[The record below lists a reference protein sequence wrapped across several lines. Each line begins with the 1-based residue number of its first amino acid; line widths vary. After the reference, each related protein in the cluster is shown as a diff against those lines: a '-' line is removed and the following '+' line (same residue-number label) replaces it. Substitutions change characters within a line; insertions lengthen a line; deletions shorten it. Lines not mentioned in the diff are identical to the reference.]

1 MTVRK
6 ASLIILV
13 MFLWA
18 VCFPLIVA
26 GFAYAPH
33 LTFATLRAFLAGAA
47 LVLIALV
54 LGRPWP
60 KGRQAFLAIAGIGL
74 GATTLGFL
82 GMFMASEF
90 VSPGIA
96 TVLANAQPLMAAA
109 LAAVVLDERLGF
121 RGKAGLGL
129 GFIGIIMIA
138 APQMGLP
145 AAGGFGLGVAYI
157 LVAAIGITVSNVLI
171 RALADQVDVLMA
183 MGFQMLIGGLPLMLG
198 AVLFEDPFSVT
209 FSPQFILILLAISL
223 LGSSF
228 AYWLWSE
235 ILRTTELSHAN
246 AFAFLVPGFGLAMG
260 ATFFGETIGYL
271 AGLGILVTLV
281 GVALTNSDRP
291 ESKTALTDDAEKD
304 FPAK

>member
-1 MTVRK
+1 MTVHK

-47 LVLIALV
+47 LVFIGLA

-60 KGRQAFLAIAGIGL
+60 KSRPVWLAITGIGL

-109 LAAVVLDERLGF
+109 LAAAVLGERLGI

-138 APQMGLP
+138 TPEIGAPT
-145 AAGGFGLGVAYI
+145 AGGFGLGVAYI
-157 LVAAIGITVSNVLI
+157 LLAAVGITVSNVLI
-171 RALADQVDVLMA
+171 RALVGRVDALMA

-198 AVLFEDPFSVT
+198 AVLLEDPFSAT

-235 ILRTTELSHAN
+235 ILKTTELSHAN
-246 AFAFLVPGFGLAMG
+246 AFSFLVPGFGLAMG
-260 ATFFGETIGYL
+260 AIFFGETVGYI
-271 AGLGILVTLV
+271 AGLGILVTLA
-281 GVALTNSDRP
+281 GVALTSSDPP
-291 ESKTALTDDAEKD
+291 EARTAAAKGGKTD
-304 FPAK
+304 F